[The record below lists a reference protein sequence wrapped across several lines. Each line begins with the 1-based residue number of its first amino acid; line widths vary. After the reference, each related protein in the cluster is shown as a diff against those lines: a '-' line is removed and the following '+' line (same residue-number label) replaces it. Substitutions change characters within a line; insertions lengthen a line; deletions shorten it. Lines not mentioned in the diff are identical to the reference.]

1 MLKTGDYIKSVIRLL
16 LDLLAALDTVDFT
29 LFYRLDW

>member
-1 MLKTGDYIKSVIRLL
+1 MLKIGDDIKSVIRLL

-29 LFYRLDW
+29 LLIA

>member
-1 MLKTGDYIKSVIRLL
+1 MLKTGDDLKSVIRLL
-16 LDLLAALDTVDFT
+16 LDVLAALDTVDFT

>member
-1 MLKTGDYIKSVIRLL
+1 MLKIGDDIKSFIRLL